1 MATSLRSKSFQ
12 KNLFF
17 SVGGIFLLFALCFSI
32 YQYQREKEFK
42 IDILHSRLQF
52 YNFEIKQSLS
62 DSIPVRQ
69 SLQNYVSLNNIEGLR
84 ITLLNVQGEVLHDS
98 YEADIT
104 QFANHLTRPE
114 IQLAL
119 QEGNGYDKRRQ
130 SESTNETY
138 FYSAS
143 YFKGVTLKG
152 QCPEGIIVRSA
163 IPYSIELTESMKADN
178 TYLIYTLVLTL
189 ALGLVLY
196 FNTSRISR
204 HIGYLREFAV
214 KAEHGQPLDHE
225 LERCLPDDELGE
237 ISHTIITLYW
247 KLRHSEE
254 DKLRF
259 KRQLTQNAAHELK
272 TPNASIHGFLESI
285 LDHPDMPEETKRHFL
300 ERCYAQSVRMSKLLS
315 DMEQLTRLDEAS
327 DNDNSSLRKVNYL
340 QLDVIPLIYNV
351 LADTQQTLYKAGIEV
366 TISLPE
372 HLFISTKLSDP
383 EESFYSVFRNLIDNV
398 LAHASGATQIHI
410 TYHQQEFV
418 FADNGA
424 GVAVEHL
431 PYLFERFYRVDK
443 GRSRKLGGT
452 GLGLAIV
459 KNIVLAQGGRVQAC
473 PSPGGGLTIRFT
485 LHS

>member
-12 KNLFF
+12 TNLFF

-42 IDILHSRLQF
+42 IDILHSKLQF

-62 DSIPVRQ
+62 DSIAISQV
-69 SLQNYVSLNNIEGLR
+69 LQMHVSSYNIDGLR
-84 ITLLNVQGEVLHDS
+84 VTLLSSGGEVLHDS
-98 YEADIT
+98 YDVDIT

-114 IQLAL
+114 IQQAL

-138 FYSAS
+138 FYSAT
-143 YFKGVTLKG
+143 YFKELTLNG
-152 QCPEGIIVRSA
+152 RYPQGIIIRSA
-163 IPYSIELTESMKADN
+163 LPYSVELTESMKADN
-178 TYLIYTLVLTL
+178 TYLAFALVLTF

-196 FNTSRISR
+196 FNTRRISR

-214 KAEHGQPLDHE
+214 KAEQGQALDHE

-254 DKLRF
+254 DKVRF

-285 LDHPDMPEETKRHFL
+285 LDNPNMPEDTRRHFL
-300 ERCYAQSVRMSKLLS
+300 ERCYAQSERMAKLLS

-327 DNDNSSLRKVNYL
+327 YNNTASNKNKVT
-340 QLDVIPLIYNV
+340 QLDVIPVINNV
-351 LADTQQTLYKAGIEV
+351 LADTEQALQTAGIHV
-366 TISLPE
+366 TTNLPE
-372 HLFISTKLSDP
+372 RLFIMTNLNDP
-383 EESFYSVFRNLIDNV
+383 EESIYSVFRNLIDNA
-398 LAHASGATQIHI
+398 LAHALGANHIHI
-410 TYHQQEFV
+410 MYHKQEFV
-418 FADNGA
+418 FADNGV
-424 GVAVEHL
+424 GVAVENL